1 MLSPVPRDLT
11 SILAARKAQVS
22 QARTQDLIGLRRA
35 GDVDSDDD
43 DDDDD
48 EALESKPQKPALDLG
63 RAANQ
68 LASRE
73 TDVRKRTLASLLDAE
88 LSADQLKP
96 LLRPLLLRHP
106 PDPGQHRE
114 RIPYQAR
121 CQVQSPRLHT

>member
-48 EALESKPQKPALDLG
+48 EALESKVAAEASTRPWPCSQPA
-63 RAANQ
+63 
-68 LASRE
+68 
-73 TDVRKRTLASLLDAE
+73 
-88 LSADQLKP
+88 
-96 LLRPLLLRHP
+96 
-106 PDPGQHRE
+106 
-114 RIPYQAR
+114 
-121 CQVQSPRLHT
+121 RLTRD